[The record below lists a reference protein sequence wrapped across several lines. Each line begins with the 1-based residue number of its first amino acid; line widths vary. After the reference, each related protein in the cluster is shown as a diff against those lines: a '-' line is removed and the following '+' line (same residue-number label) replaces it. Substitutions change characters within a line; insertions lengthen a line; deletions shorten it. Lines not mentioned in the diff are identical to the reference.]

1 MIGRIRIDGTGNLI
15 FTKLIASDEGRYQC
29 TAQNAVATRETAAVL
44 LSVHGTYSHPSSH
57 KISVDNGMPLR
68 TRIDPG
74 L

>member
-44 LSVHGTYSHPSSH
+44 LSVHGTYSIRHPI
-57 KISVDNGMPLR
+57 KFCGQRMPLR
-68 TRIDPG
+68 TGIDPG